1 MNEARP
7 PETGSEYII
16 SSPVDIEVDAA
27 GLDCPMPL
35 LKARQGLN
43 QLESGQTLRLLATD
57 AGSVRD
63 IKSFAELSGNQ
74 ILSFVEV
81 QKEGAALYVYILQ
94 KA

>member
-1 MNEARP
+1 MSKTILP
-7 PETGSEYII
+7 VTGSEDII

-43 QLESGQTLRLLATD
+43 KLQSGQTLRLLATD
-57 AGSVRD
+57 VGSVRD
-63 IKSFAELSGNQ
+63 VKSFAELSGNQ
-74 ILSFVEV
+74 ILSFAEA
-81 QKEGAALYVYILQ
+81 QKEGAALYMYILQ

>member
-1 MNEARP
+1 MNETFLTER
-7 PETGSEYII
+7 GSEAII

-43 QLESGQTLRLLATD
+43 KLQSGQTLRLLATD

-63 IKSFAELSGNQ
+63 VKSFAQLSHNQ
-74 ILSFVEV
+74 MLSFAEV
-81 QKEGAALYVYILQ
+81 QNEGAALYVYILQ